1 MKVNLFIFNFSRE
14 ILTYYGKMFGV
25 DNLKSRINEVL
36 EMLDLN
42 EKKLSNKQLSLLSG
56 GQQRRVS
63 LACAMIHKPKILVL

>member
-1 MKVNLFIFNFSRE
+1 MIYCFNCSRE

-25 DNLKSRINEVL
+25 DDLKSRINEVL

-42 EKKLSNKQLSLLSG
+42 EKKLSNKQLSFLSG

-63 LACAMIHKPKILVL
+63 LACAMIH